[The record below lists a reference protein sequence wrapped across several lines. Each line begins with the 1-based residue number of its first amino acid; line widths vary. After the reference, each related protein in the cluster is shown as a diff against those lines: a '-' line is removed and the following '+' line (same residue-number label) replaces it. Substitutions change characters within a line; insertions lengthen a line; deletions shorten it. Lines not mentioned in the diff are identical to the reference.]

1 MTEGMRRDE
10 GGGMEEGK
18 LGQYEEEGVREEGWR
33 AKEERRGGRRGGRGS
48 KEEEG
53 GENLSTS
60 HQYLYEGH

>member
-33 AKEERRGGRRGGRGS
+33 AKEERRGG
-48 KEEEG
+48 
-53 GENLSTS
+53 
-60 HQYLYEGH
+60 